1 MKRILSVI
9 LSLAILLSASVICF
23 GAVTYNPTEAYTVSA
38 DTPTCEEAIIACGG
52 DLENTQRVYFQ
63 LPAEDPE
70 HPEYDWTNHY
80 NSTDLGLNYCQVCVF
95 WWYGTGSEWPDG
107 TKAKWVGY
115 RAKLVDAQNRI
126 YEAVLPAS
134 GVPNIVWNNG
144 VNGGEDPT
152 QDIFKYSHSL
162 EDANIEGALPEDYET
177 LPEGSPDPDSMDGCI
192 QISRIRDDI
201 SVLPTGD
208 VRSSEWYVYYGDGCY
223 GNYPTN
229 SPSYRGKH
237 ASCLNPEHDHSADT
251 YMIGDADADR
261 DISVLDATVI
271 QRVIS
276 EIAVYSCDEQAADVD
291 GKGLDITD
299 ATLIQRYLSDMDV
312 PYPIG
317 EFAEKGKSV

>member
-23 GAVTYNPTEAYTVSA
+23 GAVTYNPTEAYTVSS
-38 DTPTCEEAIIACGG
+38 DTPTCEEAILACGG

-80 NSTDLGLNYCQVCVF
+80 NSTDLGLTYCQVCVF

-115 RAKLVDAQNRI
+115 RAKLVDAENRI

-162 EDANIEGALPEDYET
+162 EDANIEGALP
-177 LPEGSPDPDSMDGCI
+177 
-192 QISRIRDDI
+192 
-201 SVLPTGD
+201 
-208 VRSSEWYVYYGDGCY
+208 EWYVYYGDGCY

-291 GKGLDITD
+291 GNGLDITD